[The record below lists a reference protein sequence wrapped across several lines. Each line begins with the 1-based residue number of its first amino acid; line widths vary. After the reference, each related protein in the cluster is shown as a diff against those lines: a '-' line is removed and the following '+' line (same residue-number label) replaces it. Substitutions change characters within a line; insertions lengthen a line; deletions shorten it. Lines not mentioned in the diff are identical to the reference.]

1 MTDPQARRSSRRK
14 IVGWTVGVISLIAV
28 IAALVFVV
36 QLSTA
41 FSPKEEPTVT
51 PSNSPSLEDQ
61 LRSKGPAEEAVT
73 RYESAVQATADDLTK
88 LVPGLTW
95 RWNREADFLGCT
107 GEFAETRG
115 VRIGTRNLVSNGP
128 IPDDSWPAALKL
140 LRDHAAELGAT
151 QEHVYADKPGHHDI
165 AIYADSGP
173 ELRLVTRGQAVLNA
187 MSDCYLQ
194 RADL

>member
-14 IVGWTVGVISLIAV
+14 IVGWTIGVISLIAV

-128 IPDDSWPAALKL
+128 YRTTPGPRRSNSFATTRPNWAPHKSTCTPTSRDTTTSPSTLTAAQSY
-140 LRDHAAELGAT
+140 HW
-151 QEHVYADKPGHHDI
+151 
-165 AIYADSGP
+165 
-173 ELRLVTRGQAVLNA
+173 
-187 MSDCYLQ
+187 
-194 RADL
+194 